1 MKKYKKI
8 NTTSSQVNKFYNLK
22 NNILLLTSICIIFAC
37 SQVDDHPQ
45 TKQIEHH
52 DEYHGVKVIDS
63 YRWLENFTS
72 DEVKAWVDKQNMY
85 TQSFLINEFKDEIK
99 KDLESIWTSEYL
111 STPFVVKDR
120 TFFYFNNG
128 DWQQNKL
135 MVKDCDLCE
144 ERVLIDPNSF
154 SVDGTVSMASASVSP
169 DSNWIAF
176 AISDGG
182 SDWRTWRI
190 MNINSGQVMDE
201 ELNWSKFSSAEWSP
215 DSLGFFYTKYP
226 EPNGEELS
234 AINGSPKILYHLVG
248 SSQRNDEVIIQ
259 NLDDPLLSWS
269 ITISDDGKYKIVYT
283 SKGTDERNLISIARY
298 EDQTLI
304 PIVDQFIASYSF
316 IDSSKNYLW
325 FLTDHM
331 APNGKVVLLDFDD
344 LASGFKEVIPEKEN
358 AISSINMINGRFVI
372 NYLNDTFSDVQYFD
386 TSGSKHGSL
395 KMPTKGTISGLSGKK
410 EESSSYFSFTNFIQ
424 PAQIFK
430 LDLETNSYKKFWE
443 EELNNFNE
451 EEYESRMVFYP
462 SKDGTLIPLHIAHKK
477 DTLINSSSPVLLYGY
492 GGFNISLL
500 PRFSKGFLAWM
511 NQGGVFALANLR
523 GGSEFGSKW
532 HEQGMLLNK
541 QNVFDDFAYAA
552 KFLHSEGIGS
562 PESTVIQGRSNG
574 GLLVGA
580 TMLQNPELFGFAIPQ
595 VGVMDMLRFNKFTI
609 GWAWES
615 DYGSPED
622 LNHFKNLYSYSPYHN
637 IEKNVCYPPTLITT
651 SDRDDRVV
659 PSHSYKFAAKL
670 QTLQG
675 CKNPVLL
682 RVETRAGHGSG
693 TPKDKQ
699 ISEIADIYGAALN
712 LML

>member
-1 MKKYKKI
+1 MKNYRKI
-8 NTTSSQVNKFYNLK
+8 NAASPQVRIFHKFK
-22 NNILLLTSICIIFAC
+22 NSILLSATICLLGC
-37 SQVDDHPQ
+37 SQVDDRPD
-45 TKQIEHH
+45 TKQIEHF
-52 DEYHGVKVIDS
+52 DEYHGVKVLDS

-72 DEVKAWVDKQNMY
+72 EEVRAWVDEQNLY
-85 TQSFLINEFKDEIK
+85 TQSFLTNEFREEIK

-111 STPFVVKDR
+111 SIPFVVKDR

-128 DWQQNKL
+128 NWQQNKL
-135 MVKDCDLCE
+135 MVKDCDSCE
-144 ERVLIDPNSF
+144 ERVLIDPNLF

-176 AISDGG
+176 SISDGG

-190 MNINSGQVMDE
+190 MNIESGQVMDE

-248 SSQRNDEVIIQ
+248 SPQKEDEIIIQ
-259 NLDDPLLSWS
+259 DQNDPLLSWS
-269 ITISDDGKYKIVYT
+269 LTVSDDGKYKILYT
-283 SKGTDERNLISIARY
+283 SKGTDERNLISIAKF
-298 EDQTLI
+298 EDQQLI

-316 IDSSKNYLW
+316 IDSSENNLW
-325 FLTDHM
+325 FLTNHM
-331 APNGKVVLLDFDD
+331 APNGKVVLLDFNN
-344 LASGFKEVIPEKEN
+344 LAAGFEEVIPEGEN
-358 AISSINMINGRFVI
+358 SINSVNIINDSFVV
-372 NYLNDTFSDVQYFD
+372 NYLNDTFSDVRYFD
-386 TSGSKHGSL
+386 TSGSIYGSL
-395 KMPTKGTISGLSGKK
+395 EMPEMGTISGLKGKK
-410 EESSSYFSFTNFIQ
+410 EDAFSYFSFTNFIQ
-424 PAQIFK
+424 PSQIYK
-430 LDLETNSYKKFWE
+430 LNLKTNSYEKFWE
-443 EELNNFNE
+443 EELDDFTSE
-451 EEYESRMVFYP
+451 AYESRMVFYP
-462 SKDGTLIPLHIAHKK
+462 SKDGTMIPLHIAHRK
-477 DTLINSSSPVLLYGY
+477 DLLIDSSSPVLLYGY

-500 PRFSKGFLAWM
+500 PRFSKRYLAWM

-523 GGSEFGSKW
+523 GGSEFGSGW
-532 HEQGMLLNK
+532 HDQGMLLNK

-552 KFLHSEGIGS
+552 KFLHQEEIGS
-562 PESTVIQGRSNG
+562 PKSTVIQGRSNG

-615 DYGSPED
+615 DYGSPDD
-622 LNHFKNLYSYSPYHN
+622 LNHFQNLFSYSPYHN
-637 IEKNVCYPPTLITT
+637 IKQGICYPSTLITT

-670 QTLQG
+670 QKLQG
-675 CKNPVLL
+675 CKNPILL

-693 TPKDKQ
+693 IPRDKE

-712 LML
+712 LIH

>member
-1 MKKYKKI
+1 MKNYRKI
-8 NTTSSQVNKFYNLK
+8 NAASPQVRIFHKFK
-22 NNILLLTSICIIFAC
+22 NSILLSATICLLGC
-37 SQVDDHPQ
+37 SQVDDRPD
-45 TKQIEHH
+45 TKQIEHF
-52 DEYHGVKVIDS
+52 DEYHGVKVLDS

-72 DEVKAWVDKQNMY
+72 EEVRAWVDEQNLY
-85 TQSFLINEFKDEIK
+85 TQSFLTNEFREEIK

-111 STPFVVKDR
+111 SIPFVVKDR

-128 DWQQNKL
+128 NWQQNKL
-135 MVKDCDLCE
+135 MVKDCDSCE
-144 ERVLIDPNSF
+144 ERVLIDPNLF

-176 AISDGG
+176 SISDGG

-190 MNINSGQVMDE
+190 MNIESGQVMDE

-248 SSQRNDEVIIQ
+248 SPQKEDEIIIQ
-259 NLDDPLLSWS
+259 DQNDPLLSWS
-269 ITISDDGKYKIVYT
+269 LTVSDDGKYKILYT
-283 SKGTDERNLISIARY
+283 SKGTDERNLISIAKF
-298 EDQTLI
+298 EDQQLI

-316 IDSSKNYLW
+316 IDSSENNLW
-325 FLTDHM
+325 FLTNHM
-331 APNGKVVLLDFDD
+331 APNGKVVLLDFNN
-344 LASGFKEVIPEKEN
+344 LAAGFEEVIPEGEN
-358 AISSINMINGRFVI
+358 SINSVNMMNDSFVV
-372 NYLNDTFSDVQYFD
+372 NYLNDTFSDVRYFD
-386 TSGSKHGSL
+386 TSGSIYGSL
-395 KMPTKGTISGLSGKK
+395 EMPEMGTISGLKGKK
-410 EESSSYFSFTNFIQ
+410 EDAFSYFSFTNFIQ
-424 PAQIFK
+424 PSQIYK
-430 LDLETNSYKKFWE
+430 LNLKTNSYEKFWE
-443 EELNNFNE
+443 EELDDFTSE
-451 EEYESRMVFYP
+451 AYESRMVFYP
-462 SKDGTLIPLHIAHKK
+462 SKDGTMIPLHIAHRK
-477 DTLINSSSPVLLYGY
+477 DLLIDSSTPVLLYGY

-500 PRFSKGFLAWM
+500 PRFSKRYLAWM

-523 GGSEFGSKW
+523 GGSEFGSGW
-532 HEQGMLLNK
+532 HDQGMLLNK

-552 KFLHSEGIGS
+552 KFLHQEEIGS
-562 PESTVIQGRSNG
+562 PKSTVIQGRSNG

-615 DYGSPED
+615 DYGSPDD
-622 LNHFKNLYSYSPYHN
+622 LNHFQNLFSYSPYHN
-637 IEKNVCYPPTLITT
+637 IKQGICYPSTLITT

-670 QTLQG
+670 QKLQG
-675 CKNPVLL
+675 CKNPILL

-693 TPKDKQ
+693 IPRDKE

-712 LML
+712 LIH

>member
-1 MKKYKKI
+1 MKNYRKI
-8 NTTSSQVNKFYNLK
+8 NAASPQVSIFHKFK
-22 NNILLLTSICIIFAC
+22 NSILLSATICLLGC
-37 SQVDDHPQ
+37 SQVDDRPD
-45 TKQIEHH
+45 TKQIEHF
-52 DEYHGVKVIDS
+52 DEYHGVKVLDS

-72 DEVKAWVDKQNMY
+72 EEVRAWVDEQNLY
-85 TQSFLINEFKDEIK
+85 TQSFLTNEFREEIK
-99 KDLESIWTSEYL
+99 KDLESIWTSEY
-111 STPFVVKDR
+111 SSIPFVVKDR

-128 DWQQNKL
+128 NWQQNKL
-135 MVKDCDLCE
+135 MVKDCDSCK
-144 ERVLIDPNSF
+144 ERVLIDPNLL

-176 AISDGG
+176 SISDGG

-248 SSQRNDEVIIQ
+248 SPQKEDEIIIQ
-259 NLDDPLLSWS
+259 DQNDPLLSWS
-269 ITISDDGKYKIVYT
+269 LTVSDDGKYKILYT
-283 SKGTDERNLISIARY
+283 SKGTDERNLISIAKF
-298 EDQTLI
+298 EDQQLI

-316 IDSSKNYLW
+316 IDSSENNLW
-325 FLTDHM
+325 FLTNHM
-331 APNGKVVLLDFDD
+331 APNGKVVLLDFNN
-344 LASGFKEVIPEKEN
+344 LAAGFEEVIPEGEN
-358 AISSINMINGRFVI
+358 SINSVNMINDSFVV
-372 NYLNDTFSDVQYFD
+372 NYLNDTFSDVKYFN
-386 TSGSKHGSL
+386 TSGSMYGSL
-395 KMPTKGTISGLSGKK
+395 EMPKMGTISGLKGKK
-410 EESSSYFSFTNFIQ
+410 GDISSYFSFTNFIQ
-424 PAQIFK
+424 PSQIYK
-430 LDLETNSYKKFWE
+430 LNLKTNSYEKFWE
-443 EELNNFNE
+443 EELDDFTSE
-451 EEYESRMVFYP
+451 AYESRMVFYP
-462 SKDGTLIPLHIAHKK
+462 SKDGTMIPLHIAHRK
-477 DTLINSSSPVLLYGY
+477 DLLIDSSSPVLLYGY

-500 PRFSKGFLAWM
+500 PRFSKRYLAWM

-523 GGSEFGSKW
+523 GGSEFGSGW
-532 HEQGMLLNK
+532 HDQGMLLNK

-552 KFLHSEGIGS
+552 KFLHQEEIGS
-562 PESTVIQGRSNG
+562 PQSTVIQGRSNG

-615 DYGSPED
+615 DYGSPDD
-622 LNHFKNLYSYSPYHN
+622 LNHFQNLFSYSPYHN
-637 IEKNVCYPPTLITT
+637 IKQGICYPSTLITT

-670 QTLQG
+670 QKLQG
-675 CKNPVLL
+675 CKNPILL

-693 TPKDKQ
+693 IPRDKE

-712 LML
+712 LIH

>member
-1 MKKYKKI
+1 MKNYRKI
-8 NTTSSQVNKFYNLK
+8 NAASPQVSIFHKFK
-22 NNILLLTSICIIFAC
+22 NSILLSATICLLGC
-37 SQVDDHPQ
+37 SQVDDRPD
-45 TKQIEHH
+45 TKQIEHF
-52 DEYHGVKVIDS
+52 DEYHGVKVLDS

-72 DEVKAWVDKQNMY
+72 EEVRAWVDEQNLY
-85 TQSFLINEFKDEIK
+85 TQSFLTNEFREEIK
-99 KDLESIWTSEYL
+99 KDLESIWTSEY
-111 STPFVVKDR
+111 SSIPFVVKDR

-128 DWQQNKL
+128 NWQQNKL
-135 MVKDCDLCE
+135 MVKDCDSCK
-144 ERVLIDPNSF
+144 ERVLIDPNLF

-176 AISDGG
+176 SISDGG

-248 SSQRNDEVIIQ
+248 SPQKEDEIIIQ
-259 NLDDPLLSWS
+259 DQNDPLLSWS
-269 ITISDDGKYKIVYT
+269 LTVSDDGKYKILYT
-283 SKGTDERNLISIARY
+283 SKGTDERNLVSIAKF
-298 EDQTLI
+298 EDQQLI

-316 IDSSKNYLW
+316 IDSSENNLW
-325 FLTDHM
+325 FLTNHM
-331 APNGKVVLLDFDD
+331 APNGKVVLLDFNN
-344 LASGFKEVIPEKEN
+344 LAAGFEEVIPEGEN
-358 AISSINMINGRFVI
+358 SINSVNMINDSFVV
-372 NYLNDTFSDVQYFD
+372 NYLNDTFSDVRYFD
-386 TSGSKHGSL
+386 TSGSIYGSL
-395 KMPTKGTISGLSGKK
+395 EMPEMGTISGLKGKK
-410 EESSSYFSFTNFIQ
+410 EDAFSYFSFTNFIQ
-424 PAQIFK
+424 PSQIYK
-430 LDLETNSYKKFWE
+430 LNLETNSYEKFWE
-443 EELNNFNE
+443 EKLNNFTAE
-451 EEYESRMVFYP
+451 AYESKMVFYP
-462 SKDGTLIPLHIAHKK
+462 SKDGTMIPLHIAHKK
-477 DTLINSSSPVLLYGY
+477 NLVINNSSPVLLYGY

-500 PRFSKGFLAWM
+500 PRFSKRYLAWM

-523 GGSEFGSKW
+523 GGSEFGREW
-532 HEQGMLLNK
+532 HDQGMLLNK

-552 KFLHSEGIGS
+552 KFLHKEAIGS
-562 PESTVIQGRSNG
+562 PQSTVIQGRSNG

-622 LNHFKNLYSYSPYHN
+622 LNHFQNLYSYSPYHN
-637 IEKNVCYPPTLITT
+637 INQGICYPPTLITT

-659 PSHSYKFAAKL
+659 PSHSYKFAAKM
-670 QTLQG
+670 QRHQS
-675 CKNPVLL
+675 CKNPILL

-693 TPKDKQ
+693 IPRDKE

-712 LML
+712 LIN

>member
-1 MKKYKKI
+1 MKNYRKI
-8 NTTSSQVNKFYNLK
+8 NAASPQVRIFHKFK
-22 NNILLLTSICIIFAC
+22 NSILLSATICLLGC
-37 SQVDDHPQ
+37 SQVDDRPD
-45 TKQIEHH
+45 TKQIEHF
-52 DEYHGVKVIDS
+52 DEYHGVKVLDS

-72 DEVKAWVDKQNMY
+72 EEVRAWVDEQNLY
-85 TQSFLINEFKDEIK
+85 TQSFLTNEFREEIK

-111 STPFVVKDR
+111 SIPFVVKDR

-128 DWQQNKL
+128 NWQQNKL
-135 MVKDCDLCE
+135 MVKDCDSCE
-144 ERVLIDPNSF
+144 ERVLIDPNLF

-176 AISDGG
+176 SISDGG

-190 MNINSGQVMDE
+190 MNIESGQVMDE

-248 SSQRNDEVIIQ
+248 SPQKEDEIIIQ
-259 NLDDPLLSWS
+259 DQNDPLLSWS
-269 ITISDDGKYKIVYT
+269 LTVSDDGKYKILYT
-283 SKGTDERNLISIARY
+283 SKGTDERNLISIAKF
-298 EDQTLI
+298 EDQQLI

-316 IDSSKNYLW
+316 IDSSENNLW
-325 FLTDHM
+325 FLTNHM
-331 APNGKVVLLDFDD
+331 APNGKVVLLDFNN
-344 LASGFKEVIPEKEN
+344 LAAGFEEVIPEGEN
-358 AISSINMINGRFVI
+358 SINSVNMMNDSFVV
-372 NYLNDTFSDVQYFD
+372 NYLNDTFSDVRYFD
-386 TSGSKHGSL
+386 TSGSIYGSL
-395 KMPTKGTISGLSGKK
+395 EMPEMGTISGLKGKK
-410 EESSSYFSFTNFIQ
+410 EDAFSYFSFTNFIQ
-424 PAQIFK
+424 PSQIYK
-430 LDLETNSYKKFWE
+430 LNLKTNSYEKFWE
-443 EELNNFNE
+443 EELDDFTSE
-451 EEYESRMVFYP
+451 AYESRMVFYP
-462 SKDGTLIPLHIAHKK
+462 SKDGTMIPLHIAHRK
-477 DTLINSSSPVLLYGY
+477 DLLIDSSSPVLLYGY

-500 PRFSKGFLAWM
+500 PRFSKRYLAWM

-523 GGSEFGSKW
+523 GGSEFGSGW
-532 HEQGMLLNK
+532 HDQGMLLNK

-552 KFLHSEGIGS
+552 KFLHQEEIGS
-562 PESTVIQGRSNG
+562 PKSTVIQGRSNG

-615 DYGSPED
+615 DYGSPDD
-622 LNHFKNLYSYSPYHN
+622 LNHFQNLFSYSPYHN
-637 IEKNVCYPPTLITT
+637 IKQGICYPSTLITT

-670 QTLQG
+670 QKLQG
-675 CKNPVLL
+675 CKNPILL

-693 TPKDKQ
+693 IPRDKE

-712 LML
+712 LIH

>member
-1 MKKYKKI
+1 MKNYRKI
-8 NTTSSQVNKFYNLK
+8 NAASPQVSIFHKFK
-22 NNILLLTSICIIFAC
+22 NSILLSATICLLGC
-37 SQVDDHPQ
+37 SQVGDRPD
-45 TKQIEHH
+45 TKQIEHF
-52 DEYHGVKVIDS
+52 DEYHGVKVLDS

-72 DEVKAWVDKQNMY
+72 EEVRAWVDEQNLY
-85 TQSFLINEFKDEIK
+85 TQSFLTNEFREEIK
-99 KDLESIWTSEYL
+99 KDLESIWTSEY
-111 STPFVVKDR
+111 SSIPFVVKDR

-128 DWQQNKL
+128 NWQQNKL
-135 MVKDCDLCE
+135 MVKDCDSCK
-144 ERVLIDPNSF
+144 ERVLIDPNLF

-176 AISDGG
+176 SISDGG

-248 SSQRNDEVIIQ
+248 SPQKEDEIIIQ
-259 NLDDPLLSWS
+259 DQNDPLLSWS
-269 ITISDDGKYKIVYT
+269 LTVSDDGKYKILYT
-283 SKGTDERNLISIARY
+283 SKGTDERNLISIAKF
-298 EDQTLI
+298 EDQQLI

-316 IDSSKNYLW
+316 IDSSENNLW
-325 FLTDHM
+325 FLTNHM
-331 APNGKVVLLDFDD
+331 APNGKVVLLDFNN
-344 LASGFKEVIPEKEN
+344 LAAGFEEVIPEGEN
-358 AISSINMINGRFVI
+358 SINSVNMINDSFVV
-372 NYLNDTFSDVQYFD
+372 NYLNDTFSDIKYFN
-386 TSGSKHGSL
+386 TSGSMYGSL
-395 KMPTKGTISGLSGKK
+395 EMPKMGTISGLKGKK
-410 EESSSYFSFTNFIQ
+410 GDISSYFSFTNFIQ
-424 PAQIFK
+424 PSQIYK
-430 LDLETNSYKKFWE
+430 LNLKTNSYEKFWE
-443 EELNNFNE
+443 EELDDFTSE
-451 EEYESRMVFYP
+451 AYESRMVFYP
-462 SKDGTLIPLHIAHKK
+462 SKDGTMIPLHIAHRK
-477 DTLINSSSPVLLYGY
+477 DLLIDSSSPVLLYGY

-500 PRFSKGFLAWM
+500 PRFSKRYLAWM

-523 GGSEFGSKW
+523 GGSEFGSGW
-532 HEQGMLLNK
+532 HDQGMLLNK

-552 KFLHSEGIGS
+552 KFLHQEEIGS
-562 PESTVIQGRSNG
+562 PQSTVIQGRSNG

-615 DYGSPED
+615 DYGSPDD
-622 LNHFKNLYSYSPYHN
+622 LNHFQNLFSYSPYHN
-637 IEKNVCYPPTLITT
+637 IKQGICYPSTLITT

-670 QTLQG
+670 QKLQG
-675 CKNPVLL
+675 CKNPILL

-693 TPKDKQ
+693 IPRDKE

-712 LML
+712 LIH

>member
-1 MKKYKKI
+1 MKNYRKI
-8 NTTSSQVNKFYNLK
+8 NAASPQVSIFHKFK
-22 NNILLLTSICIIFAC
+22 NSILLSATICLLGC
-37 SQVDDHPQ
+37 SQVDDRPD
-45 TKQIEHH
+45 TKQIEHF
-52 DEYHGVKVIDS
+52 DEYHGVKVLDS

-72 DEVKAWVDKQNMY
+72 EEVRAWVDEQNLY
-85 TQSFLINEFKDEIK
+85 TQSFLTNEFREEIK

-111 STPFVVKDR
+111 SIPFVVKDR

-128 DWQQNKL
+128 NWQQNKL
-135 MVKDCDLCE
+135 MVKDCDSCE
-144 ERVLIDPNSF
+144 ERVLIDPNLF

-169 DSNWIAF
+169 DGNWIAF
-176 AISDGG
+176 SISDGG

-248 SSQRNDEVIIQ
+248 SPQKEDEIIIQ
-259 NLDDPLLSWS
+259 DQNDPLLSWS
-269 ITISDDGKYKIVYT
+269 LTVSDDGKYKILYT
-283 SKGTDERNLISIARY
+283 SKGTDERNLISIAKF
-298 EDQTLI
+298 EDQQLI

-316 IDSSKNYLW
+316 IDSSENNLW
-325 FLTDHM
+325 FLTNHM
-331 APNGKVVLLDFDD
+331 APNGKVVLLDFNN
-344 LASGFKEVIPEKEN
+344 LAAGFEEVIPEGEN
-358 AISSINMINGRFVI
+358 SINSVNMMNDSFVV
-372 NYLNDTFSDVQYFD
+372 NYLNDTFSDVRYFD
-386 TSGSKHGSL
+386 TSGSIYGSL
-395 KMPTKGTISGLSGKK
+395 EMPEMGTISGLKGKK
-410 EESSSYFSFTNFIQ
+410 GDISSYFSFTNFIQ
-424 PAQIFK
+424 PSQIYK
-430 LDLETNSYKKFWE
+430 LNLKTNSYEKFWE
-443 EELNNFNE
+443 EELDDFTSE
-451 EEYESRMVFYP
+451 AYESRMVFYP
-462 SKDGTLIPLHIAHKK
+462 SKDGTMIPLHIAHRK
-477 DTLINSSSPVLLYGY
+477 DLLIDSSTPVLLYGY

-500 PRFSKGFLAWM
+500 PRFSKRYLAWM

-523 GGSEFGSKW
+523 GGSEFGSGW
-532 HEQGMLLNK
+532 HDQGMLLNK

-552 KFLHSEGIGS
+552 KFLHQEEIGS
-562 PESTVIQGRSNG
+562 PQSTVIQGRSNG

-615 DYGSPED
+615 DYGSPDD
-622 LNHFKNLYSYSPYHN
+622 LNHFQNLFSYSPYHN
-637 IEKNVCYPPTLITT
+637 IKQGICYPTTLITT

-670 QTLQG
+670 QKLQG
-675 CKNPVLL
+675 CKNPILL

-693 TPKDKQ
+693 IPRDKE

-712 LML
+712 LIH

>member
-1 MKKYKKI
+1 MKNYRKI
-8 NTTSSQVNKFYNLK
+8 NAASPQVSIFHKFK
-22 NNILLLTSICIIFAC
+22 NSILLSATICLLGC
-37 SQVDDHPQ
+37 SQVGDRPD
-45 TKQIEHH
+45 TKQIEHF
-52 DEYHGVKVIDS
+52 DEYHGVKVLDS

-72 DEVKAWVDKQNMY
+72 EEVRAWVDEQNLY
-85 TQSFLINEFKDEIK
+85 TQSFLTNEFREEIK

-111 STPFVVKDR
+111 SIPFVVKDR

-128 DWQQNKL
+128 NWQQNKL
-135 MVKDCDLCE
+135 MVKDCDSCE
-144 ERVLIDPNSF
+144 ERVLIDPNLF

-176 AISDGG
+176 SISDGG

-248 SSQRNDEVIIQ
+248 SPPKEDAIIIQ
-259 NLDDPLLSWS
+259 DQNDPLLSWS
-269 ITISDDGKYKIVYT
+269 LTVSDDGKYKILYT
-283 SKGTDERNLISIARY
+283 SKGTDERNLISIAKF
-298 EDQTLI
+298 EDQQLI

-316 IDSSKNYLW
+316 IDSSENNLW
-325 FLTDHM
+325 FLTNHM
-331 APNGKVVLLDFDD
+331 APNGKVVLLDFNN
-344 LASGFKEVIPEKEN
+344 LAAGFEEVIPEGEN
-358 AISSINMINGRFVI
+358 SINSVNMINDSFVV
-372 NYLNDTFSDVQYFD
+372 NYLNDTFSDVKYFN
-386 TSGSKHGSL
+386 TSGSMYGSL
-395 KMPTKGTISGLSGKK
+395 EMPKMGTISGLKGKK
-410 EESSSYFSFTNFIQ
+410 GDISSYFSFTNFIQ
-424 PAQIFK
+424 PSQIYK
-430 LDLETNSYKKFWE
+430 LNLKTNSYEKFWE
-443 EELNNFNE
+443 EELDDFTSE
-451 EEYESRMVFYP
+451 AYESRMVFYP
-462 SKDGTLIPLHIAHKK
+462 SKDGTMIPLHIAHRK
-477 DTLINSSSPVLLYGY
+477 DLLIDSSSPVLLYGY

-500 PRFSKGFLAWM
+500 PRFSKRYLAWM

-523 GGSEFGSKW
+523 GGSEFGSGW
-532 HEQGMLLNK
+532 HDQGMLLNK

-552 KFLHSEGIGS
+552 KFLHQEEIGS
-562 PESTVIQGRSNG
+562 PQSTVIQGRSNG

-615 DYGSPED
+615 DYGSPDD
-622 LNHFKNLYSYSPYHN
+622 LNHFQNLFSYSPYHN
-637 IEKNVCYPPTLITT
+637 IKQGICYPSTLITT

-670 QTLQG
+670 QKLQG
-675 CKNPVLL
+675 CKNPILL

-693 TPKDKQ
+693 IPRDKE

-712 LML
+712 LIH

>member
-1 MKKYKKI
+1 MKNYRKI
-8 NTTSSQVNKFYNLK
+8 NAASPQVSIFHKFK
-22 NNILLLTSICIIFAC
+22 NSILLSATICLLGC
-37 SQVDDHPQ
+37 SQVGDRPD
-45 TKQIEHH
+45 TKQIEHF
-52 DEYHGVKVIDS
+52 DEYHGVKVLDS

-72 DEVKAWVDKQNMY
+72 EEVRAWVDEQNLY
-85 TQSFLINEFKDEIK
+85 TQSFLTNEFREEIK
-99 KDLESIWTSEYL
+99 KDLESIWTSEY
-111 STPFVVKDR
+111 SSIPFVVKDR

-128 DWQQNKL
+128 NWQQNKL
-135 MVKDCDLCE
+135 MVKDCDSCK
-144 ERVLIDPNSF
+144 ERVLIDPNLF

-176 AISDGG
+176 SISDGG

-234 AINGSPKILYHLVG
+234 AINGSPKILYHLIG
-248 SSQRNDEVIIQ
+248 SPQKEDEIIIQ
-259 NLDDPLLSWS
+259 DQNDPLLSWS
-269 ITISDDGKYKIVYT
+269 LTVSDDGKYKILYT
-283 SKGTDERNLISIARY
+283 SKGTDERNLISIAKF
-298 EDQTLI
+298 EDQQLI

-316 IDSSKNYLW
+316 IDSSENNLW
-325 FLTDHM
+325 FLTNHM
-331 APNGKVVLLDFDD
+331 APNGKVVLLDFNN
-344 LASGFKEVIPEKEN
+344 LAAGFEEVIPEGEN
-358 AISSINMINGRFVI
+358 SINSVNMINDSFVV
-372 NYLNDTFSDVQYFD
+372 NYLNDTFSDVKYFN
-386 TSGSKHGSL
+386 TSGSMYGSL
-395 KMPTKGTISGLSGKK
+395 EMPKMGTISGLKGKK
-410 EESSSYFSFTNFIQ
+410 GDISSYFSFTNFIQ
-424 PAQIFK
+424 PSQIYK
-430 LDLETNSYKKFWE
+430 LNLKTNSYEKFWE
-443 EELNNFNE
+443 EELDDFTSE
-451 EEYESRMVFYP
+451 AYESRMVFYP
-462 SKDGTLIPLHIAHKK
+462 SKDGTMIPLHIAHRK
-477 DTLINSSSPVLLYGY
+477 DLLIDSSSPVLLYGY

-500 PRFSKGFLAWM
+500 PRFSKRYLAWM

-523 GGSEFGSKW
+523 GGSEFGSGW
-532 HEQGMLLNK
+532 HDQGMLLNK

-552 KFLHSEGIGS
+552 KFLHQEEIGS
-562 PESTVIQGRSNG
+562 PQSTVIQGRSNG

-615 DYGSPED
+615 DYGSPDD
-622 LNHFKNLYSYSPYHN
+622 LNHFQNLFSYSPYHN
-637 IEKNVCYPPTLITT
+637 IKQGICYPSTLITT

-670 QTLQG
+670 QKLQG
-675 CKNPVLL
+675 CKNPILL

-693 TPKDKQ
+693 IPRDKE

-712 LML
+712 LIH

>member
-1 MKKYKKI
+1 MKNYRKI
-8 NTTSSQVNKFYNLK
+8 NAASPQVRIFHKFK
-22 NNILLLTSICIIFAC
+22 NSILLSATICLLGC
-37 SQVDDHPQ
+37 SQVDDRPD
-45 TKQIEHH
+45 TKQIEHF
-52 DEYHGVKVIDS
+52 DEYHGVKVLDS

-72 DEVKAWVDKQNMY
+72 EEVRAWVDEQNLY
-85 TQSFLINEFKDEIK
+85 TQSFLTNEFREEIK

-111 STPFVVKDR
+111 SIPFVVKDR

-128 DWQQNKL
+128 NWQQNKL
-135 MVKDCDLCE
+135 MVKDCDSCE
-144 ERVLIDPNSF
+144 ERVLIDPNLF

-169 DSNWIAF
+169 DGNWIAF
-176 AISDGG
+176 SISDGG

-190 MNINSGQVMDE
+190 MNIESGQVMDE

-248 SSQRNDEVIIQ
+248 SPQKEDEIIIQ
-259 NLDDPLLSWS
+259 DQNDPLLSWS
-269 ITISDDGKYKIVYT
+269 LTVSDDGKYKILYT
-283 SKGTDERNLISIARY
+283 SKGTDERNLISIAKF
-298 EDQTLI
+298 EDQQLI

-316 IDSSKNYLW
+316 IDSSENNLW
-325 FLTDHM
+325 FLTNHM
-331 APNGKVVLLDFDD
+331 APNGKVVLLDFNN
-344 LASGFKEVIPEKEN
+344 LAAGFEEVIPEGEN
-358 AISSINMINGRFVI
+358 SINSVNMINDSFVV
-372 NYLNDTFSDVQYFD
+372 NYLNDTFSDVRYFD
-386 TSGSKHGSL
+386 TSGSIYGSL
-395 KMPTKGTISGLSGKK
+395 EMPEMGTISGLKGKK
-410 EESSSYFSFTNFIQ
+410 EDAFSYFSFTNFIQ
-424 PAQIFK
+424 PSQIYK
-430 LDLETNSYKKFWE
+430 LNLKTNSYEKFWE
-443 EELNNFNE
+443 EELDDFTSE
-451 EEYESRMVFYP
+451 AYESRMVFYP
-462 SKDGTLIPLHIAHKK
+462 SKDGTMIPLHIAHRK
-477 DTLINSSSPVLLYGY
+477 DLLIDSSSPVLLYGY

-500 PRFSKGFLAWM
+500 PRFSKRYLAWM

-523 GGSEFGSKW
+523 GGSEFGSGW
-532 HEQGMLLNK
+532 HDQGMLLNK

-552 KFLHSEGIGS
+552 KFLHQEEIGS
-562 PESTVIQGRSNG
+562 PQSTVIQGRSNG

-615 DYGSPED
+615 DYGSPDD
-622 LNHFKNLYSYSPYHN
+622 LNHFQNLFSYSPYHN
-637 IEKNVCYPPTLITT
+637 IKQGICYPSTLITT

-670 QTLQG
+670 QKLQG
-675 CKNPVLL
+675 CKNPILL

-693 TPKDKQ
+693 IPRDKE

-712 LML
+712 LIH

>member
-1 MKKYKKI
+1 MKNYRKI
-8 NTTSSQVNKFYNLK
+8 NAASPQVSIFHKFK
-22 NNILLLTSICIIFAC
+22 NSILLSATICLLGC
-37 SQVDDHPQ
+37 SQVGDRPD
-45 TKQIEHH
+45 TKQIEHF
-52 DEYHGVKVIDS
+52 DEYHGVKVLDS

-72 DEVKAWVDKQNMY
+72 EEVRAWVDEQNLY
-85 TQSFLINEFKDEIK
+85 TQSFLTNEFREEIK

-111 STPFVVKDR
+111 SIPFVVKDR

-128 DWQQNKL
+128 NWQQNKL
-135 MVKDCDLCE
+135 MVKDCDSCK
-144 ERVLIDPNSF
+144 ERVLIDPNLF

-176 AISDGG
+176 SISDGG

-248 SSQRNDEVIIQ
+248 SPPKEDAIIIQ
-259 NLDDPLLSWS
+259 DQNDPLLSWS
-269 ITISDDGKYKIVYT
+269 LTVSDDGKYKILYT
-283 SKGTDERNLISIARY
+283 SKGTDERNLISIAKF
-298 EDQTLI
+298 EDQQLI

-316 IDSSKNYLW
+316 IDSSENNLW
-325 FLTDHM
+325 FLTNHM
-331 APNGKVVLLDFDD
+331 APNGKVVLLDFNN
-344 LASGFKEVIPEKEN
+344 LAAGFEEVIPEGEN
-358 AISSINMINGRFVI
+358 SINSVNMINDSFVV
-372 NYLNDTFSDVQYFD
+372 NYLNDTFSDVKYFN
-386 TSGSKHGSL
+386 TSGSMYGSL
-395 KMPTKGTISGLSGKK
+395 EMPKMGTISGLKGKK
-410 EESSSYFSFTNFIQ
+410 GDISSYFSFTNFIQ
-424 PAQIFK
+424 PSQIYK
-430 LDLETNSYKKFWE
+430 LNLKTNSYEKFWE
-443 EELNNFNE
+443 EELDDFTSE
-451 EEYESRMVFYP
+451 AYESRMVFYP
-462 SKDGTLIPLHIAHKK
+462 SKDGTMIPLHIAHRK
-477 DTLINSSSPVLLYGY
+477 DLLIDSSSPVLLYGY

-500 PRFSKGFLAWM
+500 PRFSKRYLAWM

-523 GGSEFGSKW
+523 GGSEFGSGW
-532 HEQGMLLNK
+532 HDQGMLLNK

-552 KFLHSEGIGS
+552 KFLHQEEIGS
-562 PESTVIQGRSNG
+562 PQSTVIQGRSNG

-615 DYGSPED
+615 DYGSPDD
-622 LNHFKNLYSYSPYHN
+622 LNHFQNLFSYSPYHN
-637 IEKNVCYPPTLITT
+637 IKQGICYPSTLITT

-670 QTLQG
+670 QKLQG
-675 CKNPVLL
+675 CKNPILL

-693 TPKDKQ
+693 IPRDKE

-712 LML
+712 LIH

>member
-1 MKKYKKI
+1 MKNYRKI
-8 NTTSSQVNKFYNLK
+8 NAASPQVSIFHKFK
-22 NNILLLTSICIIFAC
+22 NSILLSATICLLGC
-37 SQVDDHPQ
+37 SQVDDRPD
-45 TKQIEHH
+45 TKQIEHF
-52 DEYHGVKVIDS
+52 DEYHGVKVLDS

-72 DEVKAWVDKQNMY
+72 EEVRAWVDEQNLY
-85 TQSFLINEFKDEIK
+85 TQSFLTNEFREEIK
-99 KDLESIWTSEYL
+99 KDLESIWTSEY
-111 STPFVVKDR
+111 SSIPFVVKDR

-128 DWQQNKL
+128 NWQQNKL
-135 MVKDCDLCE
+135 MVKDCDSCK
-144 ERVLIDPNSF
+144 ERVLIDPNLF

-176 AISDGG
+176 SISDGG

-248 SSQRNDEVIIQ
+248 SPQKEDEIIIQ
-259 NLDDPLLSWS
+259 DQNDPLLSWS
-269 ITISDDGKYKIVYT
+269 LTVSDDGKYKILYT
-283 SKGTDERNLISIARY
+283 SKGTDERNLISIAKF
-298 EDQTLI
+298 EDQQLI

-316 IDSSKNYLW
+316 IDSSENNLW
-325 FLTDHM
+325 FLTNHM
-331 APNGKVVLLDFDD
+331 APNGKVVLLDFNN
-344 LASGFKEVIPEKEN
+344 LAAGFEEVIPEGEN
-358 AISSINMINGRFVI
+358 SINSVNMINDSFVV
-372 NYLNDTFSDVQYFD
+372 NYLNDTFSDVKYFN
-386 TSGSKHGSL
+386 TSGSMYGSL
-395 KMPTKGTISGLSGKK
+395 EMPKMGTISGLKGKK
-410 EESSSYFSFTNFIQ
+410 GDISSYFSFTNFIQ
-424 PAQIFK
+424 PSQIYK
-430 LDLETNSYKKFWE
+430 LNLKTNSYEKFWE
-443 EELNNFNE
+443 EELDDFTSE
-451 EEYESRMVFYP
+451 AYESRMVFYP
-462 SKDGTLIPLHIAHKK
+462 SKDGTMIPLHIAHRK
-477 DTLINSSSPVLLYGY
+477 DLLIDSSSPVLLYGY

-500 PRFSKGFLAWM
+500 PRFSKRYLAWM

-523 GGSEFGSKW
+523 GGSEFGSGW
-532 HEQGMLLNK
+532 HDQGMLLNK

-552 KFLHSEGIGS
+552 KFLHQEEIGS
-562 PESTVIQGRSNG
+562 PQSTVIQGRSNG

-615 DYGSPED
+615 DYGSPDD
-622 LNHFKNLYSYSPYHN
+622 LNHFQNLFSYSPYHN
-637 IEKNVCYPPTLITT
+637 IKQGICYPSTLITT

-670 QTLQG
+670 QKLQG
-675 CKNPVLL
+675 CKNPILL

-693 TPKDKQ
+693 IPRDKE

-712 LML
+712 LIH

>member
-1 MKKYKKI
+1 MKNYRKI
-8 NTTSSQVNKFYNLK
+8 NAASPQVRIFHKFK
-22 NNILLLTSICIIFAC
+22 NSILLSATICLLGC
-37 SQVDDHPQ
+37 SQVDDRPD
-45 TKQIEHH
+45 TKQIEHF
-52 DEYHGVKVIDS
+52 DEYHGVKVLDS

-72 DEVKAWVDKQNMY
+72 EEVRAWVDEQNLY
-85 TQSFLINEFKDEIK
+85 TQSFLTNEFREEIK

-111 STPFVVKDR
+111 SIPFVVKDR

-128 DWQQNKL
+128 NWQQNKL
-135 MVKDCDLCE
+135 MVKDCDSCE
-144 ERVLIDPNSF
+144 ERVLIDPNLF

-176 AISDGG
+176 SISDGG

-248 SSQRNDEVIIQ
+248 SPQKEDEIIIQ
-259 NLDDPLLSWS
+259 DQNDPLLSWS
-269 ITISDDGKYKIVYT
+269 LTVSDDGKYKILYT
-283 SKGTDERNLISIARY
+283 SKGTDERNLISIAKF
-298 EDQTLI
+298 EDQQLI

-316 IDSSKNYLW
+316 IDSSENNLW
-325 FLTDHM
+325 FLTNHM
-331 APNGKVVLLDFDD
+331 APNGKVVLLDFNN
-344 LASGFKEVIPEKEN
+344 LAAGFEEVIPEGEN
-358 AISSINMINGRFVI
+358 SINSVNIINDSFVV
-372 NYLNDTFSDVQYFD
+372 NYLNDTFSDVRYFD
-386 TSGSKHGSL
+386 TSGSIYGSL
-395 KMPTKGTISGLSGKK
+395 EMPEMGTISGLKGKK
-410 EESSSYFSFTNFIQ
+410 GDISSYFSFTNFIQ
-424 PAQIFK
+424 PSQIYK
-430 LDLETNSYKKFWE
+430 LNLKTNSYEKFWE
-443 EELNNFNE
+443 EELDDFTSE
-451 EEYESRMVFYP
+451 AYESRMVFYP
-462 SKDGTLIPLHIAHKK
+462 SKDGTMIPLHIAHRK
-477 DTLINSSSPVLLYGY
+477 DLLIDSSTPVLLYGY

-500 PRFSKGFLAWM
+500 PRFSKRYLAWM

-523 GGSEFGSKW
+523 GGSEFGSGW
-532 HEQGMLLNK
+532 HDQGMLLNK

-552 KFLHSEGIGS
+552 KFLHQEEIGS
-562 PESTVIQGRSNG
+562 PQSTVIQGRSNG

-615 DYGSPED
+615 DYGSPDD
-622 LNHFKNLYSYSPYHN
+622 LNHFQNLFSYSPYHN
-637 IEKNVCYPPTLITT
+637 IKQGICYPSTLITT

-670 QTLQG
+670 QKLQG
-675 CKNPVLL
+675 CKNPILL

-693 TPKDKQ
+693 IPRDKE

-712 LML
+712 LIH

>member
-1 MKKYKKI
+1 MKNYRKI
-8 NTTSSQVNKFYNLK
+8 NAASPQVSIFHKFK
-22 NNILLLTSICIIFAC
+22 NSILLSATICLLGC
-37 SQVDDHPQ
+37 SQVDDRPD
-45 TKQIEHH
+45 TKQIEHF
-52 DEYHGVKVIDS
+52 DEYHGVKVLDS

-72 DEVKAWVDKQNMY
+72 EEVRAWVDEQNLY
-85 TQSFLINEFKDEIK
+85 TQSFLTNEFREEIK

-111 STPFVVKDR
+111 SIPFVVKDR

-128 DWQQNKL
+128 NWQQNKL
-135 MVKDCDLCE
+135 MVKDCDSCE
-144 ERVLIDPNSF
+144 ERVLIDPNLF

-176 AISDGG
+176 SISDGG

-190 MNINSGQVMDE
+190 MNIESGQVMDE

-248 SSQRNDEVIIQ
+248 SPQKEDEIIIQ
-259 NLDDPLLSWS
+259 DQNDPLLSWS
-269 ITISDDGKYKIVYT
+269 LTVSDDGKYKILYT
-283 SKGTDERNLISIARY
+283 SKGTDERNLISIAKF
-298 EDQTLI
+298 EDQQLI

-316 IDSSKNYLW
+316 IDSSENNLW
-325 FLTDHM
+325 FLTNHM
-331 APNGKVVLLDFDD
+331 APNGKVVLLDFNN
-344 LASGFKEVIPEKEN
+344 LAAGFEEVIPEGEN
-358 AISSINMINGRFVI
+358 SINSVNMMNDSFVV
-372 NYLNDTFSDVQYFD
+372 NYLNDTFSDVRYFD
-386 TSGSKHGSL
+386 TSGSIYGSL
-395 KMPTKGTISGLSGKK
+395 EMPEMGTISGLKGKK
-410 EESSSYFSFTNFIQ
+410 GDISSYFSFTNFIQ
-424 PAQIFK
+424 PSQIYK
-430 LDLETNSYKKFWE
+430 LNLKTNSYEKFWE
-443 EELNNFNE
+443 EELDDYTSE
-451 EEYESRMVFYP
+451 AYESRMVFYP
-462 SKDGTLIPLHIAHKK
+462 SKDGTMIPLHIAHRK
-477 DTLINSSSPVLLYGY
+477 DLLIDSSTPVLLYGY

-500 PRFSKGFLAWM
+500 PRFSKRYLAWM

-523 GGSEFGSKW
+523 GGSEFGSGW
-532 HEQGMLLNK
+532 HDQGMLLNK

-552 KFLHSEGIGS
+552 KFLHQEEIGS
-562 PESTVIQGRSNG
+562 PQSTVIQGRSNG

-615 DYGSPED
+615 DYGSPDD
-622 LNHFKNLYSYSPYHN
+622 LNHFQNLFSYSPYHN
-637 IEKNVCYPPTLITT
+637 IKQGICYPSTLITT

-670 QTLQG
+670 QKLQG
-675 CKNPVLL
+675 CKNPILL

-693 TPKDKQ
+693 IPRDKE

-712 LML
+712 LIH

>member
-1 MKKYKKI
+1 MKNYRKI
-8 NTTSSQVNKFYNLK
+8 NAASPQVRIFHKFK
-22 NNILLLTSICIIFAC
+22 NSILLSATICLLGC
-37 SQVDDHPQ
+37 SQVDDRPD
-45 TKQIEHH
+45 TKQIEHF
-52 DEYHGVKVIDS
+52 DEYHGVKVLDS

-72 DEVKAWVDKQNMY
+72 EEVRAWVDEQNLY
-85 TQSFLINEFKDEIK
+85 TQSFLTNEFREEIK

-111 STPFVVKDR
+111 SIPFVVKDR

-128 DWQQNKL
+128 NWQQNKL
-135 MVKDCDLCE
+135 MVKDCDSCE
-144 ERVLIDPNSF
+144 ERVLIDPNLF

-176 AISDGG
+176 SISDGG

-190 MNINSGQVMDE
+190 MNIESGQVMDE

-248 SSQRNDEVIIQ
+248 SPQKEDEIIIQ
-259 NLDDPLLSWS
+259 DQNDPLLSWS
-269 ITISDDGKYKIVYT
+269 LTVSDDGKYKILYT
-283 SKGTDERNLISIARY
+283 SKGTDERNLISIAKF
-298 EDQTLI
+298 EDQQLI

-316 IDSSKNYLW
+316 IDSSENNLW
-325 FLTDHM
+325 FLTNHM
-331 APNGKVVLLDFDD
+331 APNGKVVLLDFNN
-344 LASGFKEVIPEKEN
+344 LAAGFEEVIPEGEN
-358 AISSINMINGRFVI
+358 SINSVNMINDSFVV
-372 NYLNDTFSDVQYFD
+372 NYLNDTFSDVRYFD
-386 TSGSKHGSL
+386 TSGSIYGSL
-395 KMPTKGTISGLSGKK
+395 EMPEMGTISGLKGKK
-410 EESSSYFSFTNFIQ
+410 EDAFSYFSFTNFIQ
-424 PAQIFK
+424 PSQIYK
-430 LDLETNSYKKFWE
+430 LNLKTNSYEKFWE
-443 EELNNFNE
+443 EELDDFTSE
-451 EEYESRMVFYP
+451 AYESRMVFYP
-462 SKDGTLIPLHIAHKK
+462 SKDGTMIPLHIAHRK
-477 DTLINSSSPVLLYGY
+477 DLLIDSSSPVLLYGY

-500 PRFSKGFLAWM
+500 PRFSKRYLAWM

-523 GGSEFGSKW
+523 GGSEFGSGW
-532 HEQGMLLNK
+532 HDQGMLLNK

-552 KFLHSEGIGS
+552 KFLHQEEIGS
-562 PESTVIQGRSNG
+562 PKSTVIQGRSNG

-615 DYGSPED
+615 DYGSPDD
-622 LNHFKNLYSYSPYHN
+622 LNHFQNLFSYSPYHN
-637 IEKNVCYPPTLITT
+637 IKQGICYPSTLITT

-670 QTLQG
+670 QKLQG
-675 CKNPVLL
+675 CKNPILL

-693 TPKDKQ
+693 IPRDKE

-712 LML
+712 LIH